1 MSSRSLRPI
10 ISSSVRKP
18 SWAISSRTSSATNWK
33 KLTTCSALPR
43 ELLAELRVLGG
54 DADRAGV
61 EVADPHHDAAH
72 DDQRGGGE
80 AVLLGAQER
89 GDDHV
94 AAGLQLAVG
103 LDDDPVAEPVQDQ
116 RLLGLGQAELPGDAG
131 VLERGQ
137 RAGAGA
143 AVVAADQDDV
153 AVRLGHARGDR
164 ADADLGH
171 ELDADPRPRVGV
183 LEVVDELGQV
193 LDRVDVVVRRR
204 ADQADARACE

>member
-10 ISSSVRKP
+10 ISSTVRKP
-18 SWAISSRTSSATNWK
+18 SWAISSRTSCGDELEEVDDVLGLAG
-33 KLTTCSALPR
+33 
-43 ELLAELRVLGG
+43 ELLAELRVLRG

-72 DDQRGGGE
+72 DHQRGGRE
-80 AVLLGAQER
+80 PVLLGAQQR

-103 LDDDPVAEPVQDQ
+103 LHDDPVAEPVQDE
-116 RLLGLGQAELPGDAG
+116 RLLRLGQAELPGDAR

-153 AVRLGHARGDR
+153 AVRLGDARR
-164 ADADLGH
+164 PPCRRR
-171 ELDADPRPRVGV
+171 PRPR
-183 LEVVDELGQV
+183 
-193 LDRVDVVVRRR
+193 
-204 ADQADARACE
+204 A